1 MPKRNSKEDF
11 LKSLYNNNEHYKN
24 GFFIVTGEYIN
35 SRSNI
40 EIETKYG
47 KCISSIKC
55 LMKNRRPTILSAID
69 KTDYFK
75 KSLIDSN
82 IYYKEN
88 FFEVIGQYE
97 SVHTPILLKDKY
109 GICKICPAELLEGA
123 KTSIL
128 SAIDK
133 TEYFKNIVSE
143 KNKNYSNGDFEIIG
157 EYINNNTPIK
167 ILTKDCI
174 LNLTPNNIITYKGLR
189 HRSSSLDNVDSFY
202 IEKIKK
208 NNKCYRDG
216 LFEIIG
222 QIQYNKKVKL
232 STKYGICYM
241 TVDNLVAGKCPDIR
255 SAEDKNLYA
264 INMLKTVHGDLF
276 EYDKLVYRTNA
287 SNILIKCDKHGYF
300 EQSFSNHM
308 SGKGCK
314 QCQIESGSFGKDN
327 WCNKISKN
335 RNGKLYV
342 LKFSNKEEIFL
353 KIGITLRDVKSR
365 YNYRN
370 IPYNIETLYLLDT
383 NEREFVWNLE
393 KIIKNRFKPFS
404 YDPLYPFQGSKTE
417 VFNYDQKNHIIDF
430 IKEEES
436 KLLNKK

>member
-11 LKSLYNNNEHYKN
+11 LKSLYNNNEHYRN
-24 GFFIVTGEYIN
+24 GFFIVTGDYVN

-55 LMKNRRPTILSAID
+55 LMKNKKPTILSAIN

-75 KSLIDSN
+75 KSLLDSN
-82 IYYKEN
+82 ISYKEN
-88 FFEVIGQYE
+88 LFEVIGEYE
-97 SVHTPILLKDKY
+97 SVHSPILVKDRY
-109 GICKICPAELLEGA
+109 GICKIGPAELLGGA

-133 TEYFKNIVSE
+133 TEYFKNIVYK
-143 KNKNYSNGDFEIIG
+143 KNKNYANGDFDIIG
-157 EYINNNTPIK
+157 EYVNTYTHIQ
-167 ILTKDCI
+167 ILTKDGVRS
-174 LNLTPNNIITYKGLR
+174 LLPDYIIKYKGIR
-189 HRSSSLDNVDSFY
+189 SKSSSLDNIDLFY
-202 IEKIKK
+202 REKIKK

-216 LFEIIG
+216 YFEIIG

-232 STKYGICYM
+232 STKYGMCYM

-276 EYDKLVYRTNA
+276 EYDKLVYRKNS

-308 SGKGCK
+308 FGKGCK
-314 QCQIESGSFGKDN
+314 QCQIESGSFGKDS

-342 LKFSNKEEIFL
+342 LKFSHKDEIFL

-365 YNYRN
+365 YNYKN
-370 IPYNIETLYLLDT
+370 IPYDIETLYLIDT
-383 NEREFVWNLE
+383 QEREFVWDLE
-393 KIIKNRFKPFS
+393 KTIKNKFKPFS
-404 YDPLYPFQGSKTE
+404 YDPVYPFEGSKTE
-417 VFNYDQKNHIIDF
+417 VFNYNQKDYIIDLV
-430 IKEEES
+430 KEEES